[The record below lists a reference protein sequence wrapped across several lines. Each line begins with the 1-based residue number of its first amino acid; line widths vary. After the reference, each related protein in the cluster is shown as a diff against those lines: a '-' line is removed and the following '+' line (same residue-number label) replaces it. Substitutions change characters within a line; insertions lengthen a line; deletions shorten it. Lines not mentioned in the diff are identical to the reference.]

1 MTWEQKYEVAGHIT
15 LSQKA
20 EKEEC
25 WPALGSL
32 PPFYLVRIPMGWR
45 HLNQSGSSYPNY
57 PKLEILSL
65 TPPVLF
71 RRDSQFN
78 EDEEILLPWNGFILK
93 QEDKNELIF
102 FCPVS
107 YWFL

>member
-45 HLNQSGSSYPNY
+45 HLNSEWIFLPQLSQAGNPLADTPNFV
-57 PKLEILSL
+57 PAGLSI
-65 TPPVLF
+65 
-71 RRDSQFN
+71 Q
-78 EDEEILLPWNGFILK
+78 
-93 QEDKNELIF
+93 
-102 FCPVS
+102 
-107 YWFL
+107 